1 MSLNP
6 RDVVIVDFGRT
17 PMGRSKGGMHRNTR
31 AETMSAHLIS
41 KLLERNPKVD
51 PAEVEDVIW
60 GCVNQTLEQGWNIAR
75 MASLMTQIPHTSAA
89 QTVSRLCGSSMSAL
103 HTAAQAIQTGNG
115 DVFVIGGVEHM
126 GHVGMMHGVDP
137 NPHLSLYAAKASGMM
152 GLTAEMLGKM
162 HGISRE
168 AQDKFGARSHQLAWK
183 ATQEGKFKD
192 EIIPMEGYDENG
204 FLKVFDFDET
214 IRPETTVETLAQLK
228 PAFNPKG
235 GTVTAGTSSQITDG
249 ASCMIVMSAQRAQ
262 DLGIQPMAVIRS
274 MAVAGVDPAIMGYGP
289 VPSTNKA
296 LKRAGLT
303 IADIDFV
310 ELNEAFA
317 AQALPVLKDLKLLD
331 KMDEKVNLHGGAIA
345 LGHPFGCSGARISG
359 TLLNV
364 MKQNGGTLWR
374 VHHVRGPGTGYHHRL
389 RARLSVRRRGS
400 RGLVPRLS
408 FFSVSRFRLHR
419 ANDAP
424 GARVCLLCDPC
435 LYRAVVCRHCAVVF
449 RFSRQGK
456 EHGPAGWALSSLQG
470 TELPGP
476 GCRAAFGD
484 GRGAGDL
491 PGAVRRIRSLGA
503 SAGDVHRG
511 RGGRW
516 RVGAALRPGESRG
529 RSPGLAE
536 SSGGK
541 TALDLGSFAT
551 IYSGAALSLP
561 SLYSSFRRRNLP
573 IHG

>member
-60 GCVNQTLEQGWNIAR
+60 GCVN
-75 MASLMTQIPHTSAA
+75 
-89 QTVSRLCGSSMSAL
+89 
-103 HTAAQAIQTGNG
+103 QAIQTGNG

-249 ASCMIVMSAQRAQ
+249 ASCMIVMSAQR
-262 DLGIQPMAVIRS
+262 IQPMAVIRS

-364 MKQNGGTLWR
+364 MKQNGGTLGVSTMCVGLGQGITTVFER
-374 VHHVRGPGTGYHHRL
+374 V
-389 RARLSVRRRGS
+389 
-400 RGLVPRLS
+400 
-408 FFSVSRFRLHR
+408 
-419 ANDAP
+419 
-424 GARVCLLCDPC
+424 
-435 LYRAVVCRHCAVVF
+435 
-449 RFSRQGK
+449 
-456 EHGPAGWALSSLQG
+456 
-470 TELPGP
+470 
-476 GCRAAFGD
+476 
-484 GRGAGDL
+484 
-491 PGAVRRIRSLGA
+491 
-503 SAGDVHRG
+503 
-511 RGGRW
+511 
-516 RVGAALRPGESRG
+516 
-529 RSPGLAE
+529 
-536 SSGGK
+536 
-541 TALDLGSFAT
+541 
-551 IYSGAALSLP
+551 
-561 SLYSSFRRRNLP
+561 
-573 IHG
+573 